1 MNDTVIQ
8 AYVNAIKKG
17 KLTINDVPEAFKEE
31 VLKRVD

>member
-1 MNDTVIQ
+1 MNDTLIQ

-17 KLTINDVPEAFKEE
+17 KLTINDVPEVLKEE